1 MIEKLCKNCDNRIC
15 KDMYPTMQ
23 KEYIKLCL
31 NSNRSRFIP
40 HKESDGGGKD
50 ERNSRIQK

>member
-23 KEYIKLCL
+23 KEYIKMCL
-31 NSNRSRFIP
+31 DSNRSRFVS
-40 HKESDGGGKD
+40 HKEQEKENNKCTD
-50 ERNSRIQK
+50 

>member
-1 MIEKLCKNCDNRIC
+1 MKGEQQMIEKLCKNCDNRIC

-31 NSNRSRFIP
+31 NSNRNRFVS
-40 HKESDGGGKD
+40 HKEQTEKEND
-50 ERNSRIQK
+50 Q